1 MIMRTGRLIPDS
13 DFRSRNLGAQMVPL
27 GLVGDRLVPAG
38 CRANFQQCGFGVDSI
53 KKSRERLMLAL
64 FSFALSANFVAA
76 IPALIIQATPL

>member
-1 MIMRTGRLIPDS
+1 VWLR
-13 DFRSRNLGAQMVPL
+13 
-27 GLVGDRLVPAG
+27 
-38 CRANFQQCGFGVDSI
+38 VDSI